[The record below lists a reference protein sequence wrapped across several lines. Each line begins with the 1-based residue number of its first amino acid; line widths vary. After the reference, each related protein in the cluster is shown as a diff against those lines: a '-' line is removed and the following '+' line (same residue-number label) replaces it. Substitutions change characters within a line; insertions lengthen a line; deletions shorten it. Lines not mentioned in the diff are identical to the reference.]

1 MANLYEL
8 TSDLREISEIEDIDI
23 EQVEQIKAVIK
34 AEIDKK
40 SSGIVALV
48 RNLESDVDTIKAEID
63 RLNNLKKVKEN
74 RIANIKNYTKE
85 CLEEAGIK
93 KVSTSLGNISIRKT
107 PGAVEILDEDLIPTE
122 YKSEI
127 VTVKVDK
134 KAILAE
140 LKEGVVIQGVNLKT
154 GTSLTIK

>member
-8 TSDLREISEIEDIDI
+8 TSDLREISEIEDIDT

-48 RNLESDVDTIKAEID
+48 RNLEGDVDTIKAEID

-74 RIANIKNYTKE
+74 RINNIKNYTKE

-122 YKSEI
+122 YKSQV

>member
-8 TSDLREISEIEDIDI
+8 TSDLREISEIEDIDT

-48 RNLESDVDTIKAEID
+48 RNLEGDVDTIKAEID

-74 RIANIKNYTKE
+74 RINNIKNYTKE

-93 KVSTSLGNISIRKT
+93 KVSTSLGNISIRNSRSSRN
-107 PGAVEILDEDLIPTE
+107 IR
-122 YKSEI
+122 
-127 VTVKVDK
+127 
-134 KAILAE
+134 
-140 LKEGVVIQGVNLKT
+140 
-154 GTSLTIK
+154 

>member
-8 TSDLREISEIEDIDI
+8 TSDLREISEIEDIDA

-48 RNLESDVDTIKAEID
+48 RNLEGDVDTIKAEID

-74 RIANIKNYTKE
+74 RINNIKNYTKE
-85 CLEEAGIK
+85 YLEEVGIK

-122 YKSEI
+122 YKSEV

-154 GTSLTIK
+154 GTSLSIK

>member
-122 YKSEI
+122 YKSEV